1 MQCDR
6 VRGLVTLEEERRG
19 WGGAVTDRQTCKLR
33 HLWEEALLPAWGT
46 AGEEAGRVRGEESEV
61 AACPLPAELLLL
73 SAFSS
78 LSDSF

>member
-33 HLWEEALLPAWGT
+33 HLWEEALLPAWGLQ
-46 AGEEAGRVRGEESEV
+46 EKLGRWEGRRVKR
-61 AACPLPAELLLL
+61 LPAPCLH
-73 SAFSS
+73 SSFSCQPAA
-78 LSDSF
+78 L